1 MTQNQDSSIQ
11 ERPIVAIT
19 MGDASGIGP
28 EIIMKA
34 LARPEVHAMC
44 RPLVVGEATRLR
56 EAGAIAKS
64 GLAVRALSEPS
75 GARYEPGTVDVIDL
89 GIIPAGHPFG
99 KVLPLSARAPTATS
113 SAPRAWSRQA
123 KRMPSAPR
131 R

>member
-44 RPLVVGEATRLR
+44 RPLVVGEARPRQKKAQT
-56 EAGAIAKS
+56 A
-64 GLAVRALSEPS
+64 PS
-75 GARYEPGTVDVIDL
+75 KKL
-89 GIIPAGHPFG
+89 
-99 KVLPLSARAPTATS
+99 
-113 SAPRAWSRQA
+113 Q
-123 KRMPSAPR
+123 
-131 R
+131 